1 MTLKKQRIALAK
13 RFREAGVS
21 WGDSH
26 KLARR
31 WFSNAESEEILLVEN
46 LRDNG
51 WNLEVLTNTPVN
63 DAFGEFEGFRTLWRA
78 SKGNRTINFKTD
90 EFGGFE
96 VIKDELLERFKKASK
111 RILGF
116 TPKVKVSW
124 RVDNLMLVVHT
135 FTFKVKGETFTFDED
150 ENWDEVLNEL

>member
-1 MTLKKQRIALAK
+1 MTLKKHRIHTAK

-31 WFSNAESEEILLVEN
+31 WFSGAESEDILLVEN

-51 WNLEVLTNTPVN
+51 WEVKVLTNEAVN

-78 SKGNRTINFKTD
+78 SKANRTIRFKTD

-96 VIKDELLERFKKASK
+96 VVKDELLERFKKASK

-116 TPKVKVSW
+116 TPNVKISW
-124 RVDNLMLVVHT
+124 RTDNLGLVVHT
-135 FTFKVKGETFTFDED
+135 FTFKVKDKIHTFDED
-150 ENWDEVLNEL
+150 EDWDEVLTEL